1 MEAATSQEG
10 VDVSA
15 FPIGRCLQVY
25 LSDPELAAPCESCES
40 GVVAGSTDSAQM
52 LWNRLLG
59 VIAEERQQGL
69 WRHADG
75 IKQEELALFLRDHV
89 ALDLGASITAG
100 CGVAELSA
108 LPFDERSDKYHE
120 LVLELQA
127 IKTMLQAEESP

>member
-1 MEAATSQEG
+1 
-10 VDVSA
+10 
-15 FPIGRCLQVY
+15 
-25 LSDPELAAPCESCES
+25 
-40 GVVAGSTDSAQM
+40 M

-89 ALDLGASITAG
+89 GLDLGASITAG

-127 IKTMLQAEESP
+127 IKTMLQAEESPEEIGVIPEPSSRRFGLARGRA